1 MNRESSVEELAE
13 RTGEPVA
20 RLCEC
25 RSLGLIGSEDGEW
38 FRPDDVERV
47 RLIQLF
53 LRRGIDLQ
61 TIAEAARGPVFS
73 RLLSGY
79 LDKFAS
85 GPAGATYSLADAAD
99 RLGLD
104 VTIVRKFHEAL
115 GEPDDYLD
123 EEEIEFMKGWALA
136 LESGLP
142 EEAVVQLLRVYAD
155 ALGRVG
161 EAEVPPLSLLRA
173 RAAPSGRPLPS
184 GSDQDDG
191 DRQRAVATAG
201 RAGGPLLPSQGVYT
215 RMARGPGDAPR
226 RGSGPSREGGGP
238 GPVAGCHCLRR
249 PLELR
254 RHVRGDG

>member
-104 VTIVRKFHEAL
+104 VTVGRKFHEAL
-115 GEPDDYLD
+115 GEPDDYLAVHA
-123 EEEIEFMKGWALA
+123 ERRQPE
-136 LESGLP
+136 LEW
-142 EEAVVQLLRVYAD
+142 
-155 ALGRVG
+155 
-161 EAEVPPLSLLRA
+161 
-173 RAAPSGRPLPS
+173 
-184 GSDQDDG
+184 QDDRE
-191 DRQRAVATAG
+191 RQRRPAEHAPPRGRGLADEPRVEGTAG
-201 RAGGPLLPSQGVYT
+201 EH
-215 RMARGPGDAPR
+215 D
-226 RGSGPSREGGGP
+226 
-238 GPVAGCHCLRR
+238 
-249 PLELR
+249 R
-254 RHVRGDG
+254 RHEVEPADDGESRGHRPFTTNAKWPSLG